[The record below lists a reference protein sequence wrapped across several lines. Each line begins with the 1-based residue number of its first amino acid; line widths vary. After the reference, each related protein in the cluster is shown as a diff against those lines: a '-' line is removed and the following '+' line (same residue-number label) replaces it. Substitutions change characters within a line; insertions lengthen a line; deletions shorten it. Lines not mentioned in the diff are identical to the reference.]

1 MIDPKMYSGGS
12 SLFPSASYIRYLLLF
27 FYCFSFLLSELLLM
41 LLPLCFMFFLFFT
54 IKSPT
59 CFFICFFFFKTSVKE
74 KNKALTVSA
83 FTRLFTVHQQ
93 SRCPTEIVMADWSL
107 LFTGLNLIQMESPLG
122 FTPTKFLRIW
132 LKRKLPGSVGKLH
145 DYEEVSC
152 GPHRLG
158 FQAPFAVESGGC
170 GESLDS

>member
-59 CFFICFFFFKTSVKE
+59 CFFICFFFK
-74 KNKALTVSA
+74 KNLCKRKKQSTYSFCFYSSLHSPSTISLPNRDSNG
-83 FTRLFTVHQQ
+83 RLKFTVHWAE
-93 SRCPTEIVMADWSL
+93 SYSDGKSS
-107 LFTGLNLIQMESPLG
+107 GLHS
-122 FTPTKFLRIW
+122 
-132 LKRKLPGSVGKLH
+132 H
-145 DYEEVSC
+145 
-152 GPHRLG
+152 
-158 FQAPFAVESGGC
+158 
-170 GESLDS
+170 

>member
-59 CFFICFFFFKTSVKE
+59 CFFICFFF
-74 KNKALTVSA
+74 KNLCKRKKQSTYSFCFYSSLHSPSTISLPNRDSNG
-83 FTRLFTVHQQ
+83 RLKFTVHWAE
-93 SRCPTEIVMADWSL
+93 SYSDGKSS
-107 LFTGLNLIQMESPLG
+107 GLHS
-122 FTPTKFLRIW
+122 
-132 LKRKLPGSVGKLH
+132 H
-145 DYEEVSC
+145 
-152 GPHRLG
+152 
-158 FQAPFAVESGGC
+158 
-170 GESLDS
+170 